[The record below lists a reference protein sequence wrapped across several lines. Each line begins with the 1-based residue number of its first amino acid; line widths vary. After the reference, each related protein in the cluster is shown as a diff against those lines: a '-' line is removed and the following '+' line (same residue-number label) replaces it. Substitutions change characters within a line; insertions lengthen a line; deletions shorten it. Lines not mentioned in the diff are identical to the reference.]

1 MWDKVHVLTI
11 NSKKIDRTE
20 LLKFYDE
27 RNIGTRLMFAGNI
40 TKQPAYINQNLKVVG
55 ETPVADN
62 ILENSFWL
70 GVYPGLTKDMLDF
83 VVEQTHE
90 FIKLKIWKP

>member
-1 MWDKVHVLTI
+1 
-11 NSKKIDRTE
+11 
-20 LLKFYDE
+20 
-27 RNIGTRLMFAGNI
+27 MFAGNI

-55 ETPVADN
+55 ETPIADN

-90 FIKLKIWKP
+90 FIKLKI